1 MARPWRI
8 QFEDAIY
15 HITVRGNN
23 RQDIFLD
30 DADRTFFLDLLKR
43 VSHRFGLEI
52 FAFCLMGNHFHLFL
66 RTPEGNLSQ
75 AMHWLVGT
83 YAGYFN
89 WKNRRSGHLFQDR
102 YKSVLVTED
111 NHWLHLSMYLHLN
124 PVRAGLVERLADY
137 RWSSYLDYI
146 RAQSRFDWLQ
156 REEILAHYGSRSSCH
171 WHYAQECLG
180 FVGEKPDF
188 IEQLKNGIIIGSR
201 QTLEAL
207 TKKYRPAGR
216 TKAVPAFL
224 KASRKK
230 ISPQEEIARIAKIF
244 KVKIEDLKHRRR
256 NFPPRLV
263 AYYHLVENCGLSV
276 TETARVMGV
285 SLTAVS
291 LGINE
296 VRKRMRK
303 DRGLTRRIRL
313 LTLN

>member
-43 VSHRFGLEI
+43 VSRRFRLEI

-66 RTPEGNLSQ
+66 RTPEANLSQ
-75 AMHWLVGT
+75 AMHWLIGT

-89 WKNRRSGHLFQDR
+89 WKHQRSGHVFQDR

-111 NHWLHLSMYLHLN
+111 SHWLHLSMYLHLN
-124 PVRAGLVERLADY
+124 PFRAGLVERLANY

-146 RAQSRFDWLQ
+146 RAQSRFDWLK
-156 REEILAHYGSRSSCH
+156 REEILAHYGSGSSRH

-180 FVGEKPDF
+180 FVDEKPDF

-216 TKAVPAFL
+216 TKAVPDFL

-230 ISPQEEIARIAKIF
+230 INPQEEIGRVAKIF
-244 KVKIEDLKHRRR
+244 RVNIENLKHRRR

-263 AYYHLVENCGLSV
+263 AYYHLVEICGLSV
-276 TETARVMGV
+276 TEAAKLMGV
-285 SLTAVS
+285 SLMAVS
-291 LGINE
+291 LGIKE
-296 VRKRMRK
+296 VQSRMRK
-303 DRGLTRRIRL
+303 DRKLRKRIRQ